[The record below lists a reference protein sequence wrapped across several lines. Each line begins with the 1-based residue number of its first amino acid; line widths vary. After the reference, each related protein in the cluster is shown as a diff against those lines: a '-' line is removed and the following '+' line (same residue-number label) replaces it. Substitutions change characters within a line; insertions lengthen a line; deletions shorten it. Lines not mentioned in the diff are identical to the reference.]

1 MMNAQ
6 SAHLA
11 TLPRH
16 KDLYYGGEWHAPLS
30 GTYRATSDPAHASVL
45 AEVADAEAVDV
56 DAAVKAADLGFQI
69 WRRMKPAERSVVM
82 REAAV
87 VLRAHAEEFA
97 MIDALNTG
105 NPVSEMMG
113 DARFAAASMDYF
125 AGVAGELKGATLP
138 MGEGQLSYTVRE
150 PLGVVARIVAYNH
163 PLMFAA
169 AKLGAPLAAG
179 NSIVVK
185 AADQAPLSAL
195 RLAELIGGLFPPGV
209 VNILAGGVRCGQALT
224 THPLVRKVT
233 LIGGIPTGRAVMQSS
248 AATLKPVLLELGGKN
263 ALIAYPDADVGAL
276 VEGAV
281 RGMNFTWAGQSCGS
295 TSRLF
300 LHASIHD
307 EVLAA
312 VAKRVAARHRPGIP
326 TDPATTMG
334 PLISEAQYNKV
345 MKYIALGREQGARL
359 VIGGNRPQ
367 DPALGRG
374 WFVEP
379 TIFAD
384 VTADMSIA
392 REEIFGPV
400 LSVFRWDDEDAL
412 FEQVNALDYGLTA
425 SIWTRNLAIAHRAA
439 ARVQA
444 GYVWVNH
451 VSEHFLGAPFGG
463 YKQSGIG
470 REECIEEMFEF
481 SQLKSVHIKLA

>member
-11 TLPRH
+11 TLPHHR
-16 KDLYYGGEWHAPLS
+16 DLYYGGEWHAPLS
-30 GTYRATSDPAHASVL
+30 GTYRATADPAHASVL
-45 AEVADAEAVDV
+45 AEVADAEAADV
-56 DAAVKAADLGFQI
+56 DAAVKAADLGFQT
-69 WRRMKPAERSVVM
+69 WRRIKPADRAVMM
-82 REAAV
+82 REAAA

-113 DARFAAASMDYF
+113 DARFAAASMEYF
-125 AGVAGELKGATLP
+125 AGVAGELKGVTLP
-138 MGEGQLSYTVRE
+138 LGEGQLSYTVRE

-179 NSIVVK
+179 NSVVVK

-209 VNILAGGVRCGQALT
+209 VNILAGGIRCGQALT

-263 ALIAYPDADVGAL
+263 ALIAYPDADIGAL

-312 VAKRVAARHRPGIP
+312 VAGRVVARHRPGIP

-359 VIGGNRPQ
+359 VIGGNRPR

-384 VTADMSIA
+384 VTADMGIA

-481 SQLKSVHIKLA
+481 SQLKSVHIKLV